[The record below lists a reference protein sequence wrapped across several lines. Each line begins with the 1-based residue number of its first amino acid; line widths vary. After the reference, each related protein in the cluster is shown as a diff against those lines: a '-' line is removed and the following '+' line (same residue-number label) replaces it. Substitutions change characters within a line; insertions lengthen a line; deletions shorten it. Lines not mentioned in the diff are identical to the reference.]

1 MPKIRISSGDVRR
14 RDQTVYFYLIQLSYT
29 AEAWKQ
35 QVEQTRNVTNRLDA
49 VKQLIAHLGGSLANY
64 HFFEDTASPD
74 ARAVVARDKFIGIG
88 ADDLIAVM
96 AVPDHEAATA
106 FSMAVSAETGV
117 KNIRLTPITPIA
129 DAVGVMAKAA
139 EARQSTGYSAPGG
152 AATSWIAPA
161 RTATRKRRAPPK
173 GGAD

>member
-1 MPKIRISSGDVRR
+1 MNQGSDSLLPRRKIRTKLTYGTSTNETFRLRYSDGRRMPKIRISSGDVRR

-117 KNIRLTPITPIA
+117 KNLSLTPIIPIA
-129 DAVGVMAKAA
+129 AA
-139 EARQSTGYSAPGG
+139 
-152 AATSWIAPA
+152 
-161 RTATRKRRAPPK
+161 
-173 GGAD
+173 

>member
-1 MPKIRISSGDVRR
+1 MPKIRAWSGDALR
-14 RDQTVYFYLIQLSYT
+14 RDQAVNFYLIQLSYT

-35 QVEQTRNVTNRLDA
+35 QVEQTKNVADRLAA

-64 HFFEDTASPD
+64 HFFEDAETPD
-74 ARAVVARDKFIGIG
+74 PRRVVTRDKFIGIG
-88 ADDLIAVM
+88 ADDLIAIM
-96 AVPDHEAATA
+96 AVPDHASATA
-106 FSMAVSAETGV
+106 FSMAVSAEAGV
-117 KNIRLTPITPIA
+117 KAIHLTPITPIA

-152 AATSWIAPA
+152 SATSWIRPV